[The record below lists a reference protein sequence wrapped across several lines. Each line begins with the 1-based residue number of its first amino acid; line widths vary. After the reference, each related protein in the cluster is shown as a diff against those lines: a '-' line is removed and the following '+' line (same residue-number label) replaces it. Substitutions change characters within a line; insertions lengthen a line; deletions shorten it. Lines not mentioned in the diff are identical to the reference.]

1 MASRD
6 PPDSPVTPSNTIPLV
21 HSVVVPCAQSMWNRY
36 PPMSAL
42 RRSVYQGAPDSER
55 QTLYEILRRRG
66 SLVRVVHQQVVL
78 GFEEVSIWLEA
89 RSQLVDRLPL
99 RHQPG

>member
-1 MASRD
+1 MAERATTSADCLVSRRIAHRVKASRA
-6 PPDSPVTPSNTIPLV
+6 V
-21 HSVVVPCAQSMWNRY
+21 
-36 PPMSAL
+36 L
-42 RRSVYQGAPDSER
+42 RRSVHEAAPDSER
-55 QTLYEILRRRG
+55 QTFYTLLRSRG
-66 SLVRVVHQQVVL
+66 SLVGVVHQQVML